1 MKKILV
7 GLALFIAG
15 AIALAG
21 VNGFFAYTNRMEF
34 CISCHSM
41 KGNYEEY
48 QETVH
53 FKNGSGVQAECADCH
68 VPKQFLPKIAAK
80 IYAVK
85 DIYHEVIGT
94 VDTPE
99 KFEAHRWDM
108 ATRVWAKMKAT
119 DSRECRNCHDFNDMD
134 LSAQGRSARSKHS
147 RAPMQ
152 GKTCIDCHKGIAHLQ
167 PDEPEDYVDPE
178 EEEEKEAEAETE
190 QSAAS
195 EEQDK
200 ADEKDEDS
208 KGDSK

>member
-1 MKKILV
+1 MKKALIV
-7 GLALFIAG
+7 LALFAGG

-21 VNGFFAYTNRMEF
+21 VNGFFAYTNRMDF

-48 QETVH
+48 TETVH
-53 FKNGSGVQAECADCH
+53 FKNASGVQAECADCH
-68 VPKQFLPKIAAK
+68 VPKEFFPKIAAK
-80 IYAVK
+80 VYAVK
-85 DIYHEVIGT
+85 DIYHEIIGT

-108 ATRVWAKMKAT
+108 ATRVWAKMKAS
-119 DSRECRNCHDFNDMD
+119 DSRECRSCHDFDDMD

-167 PDEPEDYVDPE
+167 PDEPDDYVEPE
-178 EEEEKEAEAETE
+178 EDEAEDEEAAED
-190 QSAAS
+190 SDVD
-195 EEQDK
+195 EEQQDAKDDDK
-200 ADEKDEDS
+200 
-208 KGDSK
+208 